1 MVKVNIRFYSFF
13 KLNVYS
19 FLLIKPL
26 SFHKQCYLMII
37 FKGKT
42 CKVSLMPR
50 LVTMIQL
57 IFHRSILLFITLVL
71 SACGALE
78 IIPDATPGAE
88 KSFTPPDRSKRISE
102 ASAVEAFKEE
112 TKKVDDYL
120 LFDGDDIN
128 IEVIGRPEL
137 SGMQRIGPDGRISL
151 SVVGSIMVRNLTR
164 ERAAE
169 AINKAFSPYYLNIF
183 TTVRVDHYNS
193 NRITI
198 IGRVEN
204 PGELLFN
211 TPPNLLTILAQAG
224 GMPLLRK
231 EQVLTR
237 CAIIRN
243 DKILWID
250 LARLLTGDTTLN
262 VSLQRNDVVYIPD
275 STDTSVFVL
284 GAVNRPGVFS
294 LTPQM
299 SFMDALSQAG
309 GMTKDGN
316 FNELH
321 LIRPG
326 SDVNMKIDMA
336 DILSPQKK
344 LNVAINEGDI
354 IFVPR
359 HGISQ
364 FGYVM
369 QQINPFGTLFTIG
382 QIGAMAP

>member
-1 MVKVNIRFYSFF
+1 
-13 KLNVYS
+13 
-19 FLLIKPL
+19 
-26 SFHKQCYLMII
+26 MIQVL
-37 FKGKT
+37 T
-42 CKVSLMPR
+42 YR
-50 LVTMIQL
+50 LV
-57 IFHRSILLFITLVL
+57 LLFISLVL
-71 SACGALE
+71 SACGVWE
-78 IIPDATPGAE
+78 IVPDATLNAE
-88 KSFTPPDRSKRISE
+88 KAFVTPDRSKRISE
-102 ASAVEAFKEE
+102 TSAIEAFKEE

-128 IEVIGRPEL
+128 IEVRGRPEL
-137 SGMQRIGPDGRISL
+137 SGIQRIGPDGRITL
-151 SVVGSIMVRNLTR
+151 SVVGSLLVRNLSR
-164 ERAAE
+164 EAAGE
-169 AINKAFSPYYLNIF
+169 AINKALSPYYLNIF
-183 TTVRVDHYNS
+183 TTVRVEHYNS

-224 GMPLLRK
+224 GMPLMRK

-237 CAIIRN
+237 CAIIRS

-250 LARLLTGDTTLN
+250 LARLLTGDTSLN
-262 VSLQRNDVVYIPD
+262 VLLQRNDVVYIPD

-284 GAVNRPGVFS
+284 GAVYRPGVFS

-309 GMTKDGN
+309 GVTKDGN

-326 SDVNMKIDMA
+326 SDVNLTIDMSE
-336 DILSPQKK
+336 ILSPQKK

-354 IFVPR
+354 IYVPR
-359 HGISQ
+359 HSVSKIGYILQQVNPFSTLFSISQ
-364 FGYVM
+364 
-369 QQINPFGTLFTIG
+369 L
-382 QIGAMAP
+382 GALVP

>member
-1 MVKVNIRFYSFF
+1 MNRLITHQFF
-13 KLNVYS
+13 LV
-19 FLLIKPL
+19 LL
-26 SFHKQCYLMII
+26 SF
-37 FKGKT
+37 
-42 CKVSLMPR
+42 
-50 LVTMIQL
+50 
-57 IFHRSILLFITLVL
+57 TL
-71 SACGALE
+71 SGCGALE
-78 IIPDATPGAE
+78 TVPNATLNAE
-88 KSFTPPDRSKRISE
+88 KAFTTPDRSKRISE
-102 ASAVEAFKEE
+102 AIAVKAFEEE

-120 LFDGDDIN
+120 LYDGDDIN

-137 SGMQRIGPDGRISL
+137 SGIQRIGPDGRITL
-151 SVVGSIMVRNLTR
+151 SVAGSIVVRNMTR
-164 ERAAE
+164 EAAAE
-169 AINKAFSPYYLNIF
+169 LVNKALSPYYVNIF
-183 TTVRVDHYNS
+183 STVRVEHYNS

-198 IGRVEN
+198 IGRVEH

-237 CAIIRN
+237 CAIIRGE
-243 DKILWID
+243 KLLWID
-250 LARLLTGDTTLN
+250 LSRLLTGDTTLN

-299 SFMDALSQAG
+299 SFMDALGQAG
-309 GMTKDGN
+309 GMTRDGD
-316 FNELH
+316 FNEIH

-326 SDVNMKIDMA
+326 SDVNLEIDMVEL
-336 DILSPQKK
+336 LSPQKN

-354 IFVPR
+354 IYVPR

-364 FGYVM
+364 FGYIM

-382 QIGAMAP
+382 QIGALAP